1 MNDQSTGSARSFR
14 LSNLPRLI
22 LLSLFLLI
30 VLLPIAGL
38 VFSAFKTDT
47 EVIKGPLA
55 LPSHIRLDAFKQAW
69 TTGRFNLFFRNS
81 VIVTVAV
88 VIVSVFLS
96 TLMGYAFGLLP
107 VPGRRLLF
115 PLVLIGYM
123 VPFEAVIIPL
133 YHFMNGLALTDTY
146 LGLILP
152 QVGLSV
158 SFGTLWMTGF
168 FRSAPRELIDAAA
181 IDGCT
186 RWQTLWRVLWPLARP
201 AVLTLVVLIFMWT
214 WNEFLLALVI
224 IQKETMRTLP
234 IGLAFFQGRYA
245 ANIPLLAAGALI
257 VAGPIL
263 LVYVI
268 FQRYFIRGMLG
279 GAIKG

>member
-1 MNDQSTGSARSFR
+1 MGPRHSPLRS
-14 LSNLPRLI
+14 SLPRLA
-22 LLSLFLLI
+22 LLSAFLLV

-38 VFSAFKTDT
+38 ALSAFKTDA
-47 EVIKGPLA
+47 EVIKGPFA
-55 LPSHIRLDAFKQAW
+55 LPAHIRVDAFQQAW

-81 VIVTVAV
+81 VIVAVVV

-107 VPGRRLLF
+107 MPGRRLLF
-115 PLVLIGYM
+115 PLVLIGFM

-133 YHFMNGLALTDTY
+133 YHFMDGLRLTDTY
-146 LGLILP
+146 WGLILP

-158 SFGTLWMTGF
+158 SFGTLWMTSY

-201 AVLTLVVLIFMWT
+201 AVLTLVVLVFMWT

-234 IGLAFFQGRYA
+234 IGLAFFQGRYS

-268 FQRYFIRGMLG
+268 FQRHFIRGMLG
-279 GAIKG
+279 GAVKG